1 MDFELLLQQI
11 TPEVYEN
18 LKRAVEIGKW
28 PDGRLVTDEQRE
40 LCMQAVLAY
49 DLKYL
54 PEEERVGFIDRG
66 SKEDGEVCSDS
77 NDVQSIEIKQP
88 K

>member
-1 MDFELLLQQI
+1 MNLEQLLQQI

-28 PDGRLVTDEQRE
+28 ADGRPVTDEQRE

-66 SKEDGEVCSDS
+66 TKEEGETCSDS
-77 NDVQSIEIKQP
+77 ADVQPIELKKI
-88 K
+88 